1 MRYIGSKTLLLNK
14 IETIL
19 DENITKKD
27 GIFCDAFSGT
37 STVGKH
43 FKKRYSIISNDL
55 LFFSYVLQYGHI
67 KINKQPS
74 FSNLSSLKIKCPL
87 EYFNSLD
94 VEQSMFAS
102 SPFIYDNYSPTASS
116 ERMYLSN
123 KNALKID
130 FIRQSIN
137 SWHDDKLVSDDE
149 RYYLL
154 AVLLEAVPYVSNIS
168 GVYGAYLK
176 HWDKRA
182 LKDITL
188 KHIDIHNNEKDNQVY
203 NENSNELIENIKGD
217 ILYIDPPYNSR
228 QYMPNYHLLETI
240 AKYDNPEIYGK
251 TGLRP
256 YDDKKSLY
264 CQKANVLDAF
274 DDLIKKAKFENIVVS
289 YSTDGIMSQKEMEEI
304 LLRHGIRE
312 TLKTYKFD
320 YRKYKSKNEH
330 KQKELKE
337 LIFFIKK
344 DVSE

>member
-14 IETIL
+14 IEIIL
-19 DENITKKD
+19 DENIEKKE
-27 GIFCDAFSGT
+27 GTFCDAFSGT
-37 STVGKH
+37 STVGKY
-43 FKKRYSIISNDL
+43 FKKRYKIISNDML
-55 LFFSYVLQYGHI
+55 YFSYVLQYGHI
-67 KINKQPS
+67 KTNEKPS
-74 FSNLSSLKIKCPL
+74 FGKLNLGCPL

-94 VEQSMFAS
+94 VELDMLKEK
-102 SPFIYDNYSPTASS
+102 PFIYENYSPTKKS

-123 KNALKID
+123 KNALKVD

-137 SWHDDKLVSDDE
+137 SWHEDDFITEDE
-149 RYYLL
+149 QYYLL

-182 LKDITL
+182 LNDLTL
-188 KHIDIHNNEKDNQVY
+188 KHIDIHNNEKENQVY
-203 NENSNELIENIKGD
+203 NENSNELIESISGD
-217 ILYIDPPYNSR
+217 ILYIDPPYNAR

-240 AKYDNPEIYGK
+240 AKYDAPEIYGK

-256 YDDKKSLY
+256 YDDEKSEY
-264 CQKANVLDAF
+264 CQKANVLNAF
-274 DDLIKKAKFENIVVS
+274 EDLIRKAKFENIVVS
-289 YSTDGIMSQKEMEEI
+289 YSTDGIMSEDEMEEI
-304 LLRHGIRE
+304 LLKYGIE
-312 TLKTYKFD
+312 SSLKVYKFN

-344 DVSE
+344 DISE